1 MQGRRPIDRLCGET
15 NHAVTVSG
23 TWNSGLGAT
32 SGRIDRLRRWLRA
45 AELDRAAVYAIAGR
59 GWQFLAGPVTL
70 LLIAGSFSPEL
81 QGWFYTLSSLLALQT
96 LCDLGLSNTL
106 LHAASHAWARLER
119 RPDQTLAGDRDA
131 LAEIGAIRR
140 GGRRS
145 FARMSLLF
153 LAGAGVGGLAFL
165 GGTATTVNWQLPWLV
180 AVLCSAGSLILT
192 PEMAILEGCGQ
203 VAAVHRQ
210 RLWQAVAGN
219 VVVWT
224 GLLAGV
230 QLWIVPLAVAVRL
243 AFEVWFVRVAYRR
256 FWREI
261 APASAASE
269 QHWGAV
275 VWPLQWR
282 AAVHSLMVFLA
293 YQLFVPI
300 LFRAHGPEAA
310 GRFGMTWSILVTLQ
324 SAAIVWVQ
332 TRTSAF
338 GVLVRQRQFE
348 QLDAAYRRVVV
359 ASSIALTV
367 GVFLVVSVVGG
378 LELASSLL
386 PEGAGDVG
394 GASWLVQ
401 RLHARLLPVL
411 PTLLLGLGILAIHL
425 PQCQTIYLRS
435 FLRDPLLLP
444 SVMLNGLMAVGAI
457 YGGTNAGDLG
467 IAVAYVV
474 ITLGGFLPVWSVI
487 WRRYRARWQ
496 AESISAENRG

>member
-1 MQGRRPIDRLCGET
+1 
-15 NHAVTVSG
+15 
-23 TWNSGLGAT
+23 
-32 SGRIDRLRRWLRA
+32 
-45 AELDRAAVYAIAGR
+45 VYAIAGR
-59 GWQFLAGPVTL
+59 GWQFVAGPVTL
-70 LLIAGSFSPEL
+70 LLIAGSFSQEL
-81 QGWFYTLSSLLALQT
+81 QGWFYTLSSLLAMQT

-119 RPDQTLAGDRDA
+119 RPDQTLSGDRDA
-131 LAEIGAIRR
+131 LAEVGAIRR
-140 GGRRS
+140 GARRS

-153 LAGAGVGGLAFL
+153 LVGAGAGGTVFL
-165 GGTATTVNWQLPWLV
+165 SGTATGVSWQFPWLV
-180 AVLCSAGSLILT
+180 AVLCSAGSLMLT
-192 PEMAILEGCGQ
+192 TEMAILEGCGQ

-210 RLWQAVAGN
+210 RLWQAIAGN

-224 GLLAGV
+224 GLAAGV

-243 AFEVWFVRVAYRR
+243 ASELWFVRVTYRP
-256 FWREI
+256 FWKDL
-261 APASAASE
+261 APATASSDR
-269 QHWGAV
+269 HWGAV

-348 QLDAAYRRVVV
+348 QLDRAYRRVVI
-359 ASSIALTV
+359 ASSMALAA
-367 GVFLVVSVVGG
+367 GVILVVSVVVG
-378 LELASSLL
+378 LALASHLL
-386 PEGAGDVG
+386 PENAADVRGA
-394 GASWLVQ
+394 AWLVQ
-401 RLHARLLPVL
+401 RLQQRLLPPL

-444 SVMLNGLMAVGAI
+444 AVLLNGLMAVAAGTGAVV
-457 YGGTNAGDLG
+457 AGATG
-467 IAVAYVV
+467 IAIAYLAV
-474 ITLGGFLPVWSVI
+474 TAGGILPTWTVL
-487 WRRYRARWQ
+487 WRHYRSDWQ
-496 AESISAENRG
+496 E